1 MSKLEWDKTGERLY
15 HLGVDRGV
23 VFPMAKGKY
32 ITGAPWNGL
41 TAVNE
46 SPDGADPND
55 IYADNIKYASIRSA
69 ENFKY
74 TLEALTYPPEFEQ
87 CDGSVEVAKGVSIGQ
102 QKRCPFGL
110 SYRTRIGAD
119 DDPEKGYIIH
129 LVWNSTASPSD
140 KSHETVNENP
150 DAETFS
156 WECDTTPTQVTG
168 YKPTAHM
175 TINSTLIE
183 AAKLKLLKDYPGSR
197 LCGHRDLSP
206 DLNHNGE
213 IEPEEWIK
221 QCPCFEVRAEN
232 FISEDTGNL

>member
-15 HLGVDRGV
+15 HLGVDHGV

-32 ITGAPWNGL
+32 STGAPWNGL

-119 DDPEKGYIIH
+119 AREGLH
-129 LVWNSTASPSD
+129 HPSGMEQHRFALGQEPRD
-140 KSHETVNENP
+140 RERES
-150 DAETFS
+150 
-156 WECDTTPTQVTG
+156 G
-168 YKPTAHM
+168 
-175 TINSTLIE
+175 
-183 AAKLKLLKDYPGSR
+183 R
-197 LCGHRDLSP
+197 RDLQLGVRHHP
-206 DLNHNGE
+206 DSGDWLQAH
-213 IEPEEWIK
+213 
-221 QCPCFEVRAEN
+221 CPHDHQLHPHRGCKAQAAGGQDLRHREQ
-232 FISEDTGNL
+232 

>member
-15 HLGVDRGV
+15 QLGVDHGV
-23 VFPMAKGKY
+23 VFPMVKGKY
-32 ITGAPWNGL
+32 STGAPWNGL

-119 DDPEKGYIIH
+119 DPEKGYIIH

-183 AAKLKLLKDYPGSR
+183 AAKLKQLEDKIYGTENSESTLPTPDEVIKLLGGVTEAASSNV
-197 LCGHRDLSP
+197 G
-206 DLNHNGE
+206 
-213 IEPEEWIK
+213 
-221 QCPCFEVRAEN
+221 V
-232 FISEDTGNL
+232 

>member
-23 VFPMAKGKY
+23 VFPMVKGKY
-32 ITGAPWNGL
+32 TTGAPWNGL

-87 CDGSVEVAKGVSIGQ
+87 CDGSVEVTKGVSIGQ

-156 WECDTTPTQVTG
+156 WECDTTPTQPSSRPQSSSCWRTRS
-168 YKPTAHM
+168 TAPR
-175 TINSTLIE
+175 T
-183 AAKLKLLKDYPGSR
+183 
-197 LCGHRDLSP
+197 
-206 DLNHNGE
+206 
-213 IEPEEWIK
+213 
-221 QCPCFEVRAEN
+221 VRAPCPLRTRSSSCWAALSRQLPLTWE
-232 FISEDTGNL
+232 SDRKGRLE

>member
-15 HLGVDRGV
+15 QLGVDHGV
-23 VFPMAKGKY
+23 VFPMVKGKY
-32 ITGAPWNGL
+32 STGAPWNGL

-55 IYADNIKYASIRSA
+55 IYADNIKYASIRSV

-129 LVWNSTASPSD
+129 LVWNSTSD

-183 AAKLKLLKDYPGSR
+183 AAKLKLLEDKIYGTENSESTLPT
-197 LCGHRDLSP
+197 P
-206 DLNHNGE
+206 DEVIKLLGGVTEAASHNVG
-213 IEPEEWIK
+213 
-221 QCPCFEVRAEN
+221 V
-232 FISEDTGNL
+232 

>member
-15 HLGVDRGV
+15 HLGVDHGV
-23 VFPMAKGKY
+23 VFPMVKGKY
-32 ITGAPWNGL
+32 TTGAPWNGL

-87 CDGSVEVAKGVSIGQ
+87 CDGSVEVAKGVSI
-102 QKRCPFGL
+102 GL

-183 AAKLKLLKDYPGSR
+183 AAKLKLLEDKIYGTENSESTLPT
-197 LCGHRDLSP
+197 P
-206 DLNHNGE
+206 DE
-213 IEPEEWIK
+213 VIK
-221 QCPCFEVRAEN
+221 LLGGVTEAASSN
-232 FISEDTGNL
+232 MGA

>member
-1 MSKLEWDKTGERLY
+1 M
-15 HLGVDRGV
+15 
-23 VFPMAKGKY
+23 
-32 ITGAPWNGL
+32 
-41 TAVNE
+41 
-46 SPDGADPND
+46 
-55 IYADNIKYASIRSA
+55 
-69 ENFKY
+69 
-74 TLEALTYPPEFEQ
+74 
-87 CDGSVEVAKGVSIGQ
+87 SIGQ

-140 KSHETVNENP
+140 KGHETVNENP

-183 AAKLKLLKDYPGSR
+183 AAKLKLLEDKIYGTENSESTLPTPDEVIKLLG
-197 LCGHRDLSP
+197 GVTEAASP
-206 DLNHNGE
+206 NVG
-213 IEPEEWIK
+213 
-221 QCPCFEVRAEN
+221 V
-232 FISEDTGNL
+232 

>member
-15 HLGVDRGV
+15 HLGVDHGV
-23 VFPMAKGKY
+23 VFPMVKGKY
-32 ITGAPWNGL
+32 STGAPWNGL

-55 IYADNIKYASIRSA
+55 IYADNIKYVSIRSA

-129 LVWNSTASPSD
+129 LVWP
-140 KSHETVNENP
+140 
-150 DAETFS
+150 
-156 WECDTTPTQVTG
+156 
-168 YKPTAHM
+168 
-175 TINSTLIE
+175 
-183 AAKLKLLKDYPGSR
+183 
-197 LCGHRDLSP
+197 RDRERES
-206 DLNHNGE
+206 G
-213 IEPEEWIK
+213 
-221 QCPCFEVRAEN
+221 C
-232 FISEDTGNL
+232 

>member
-15 HLGVDRGV
+15 QLGVDHGV
-23 VFPMAKGKY
+23 VFPMVKGKY
-32 ITGAPWNGL
+32 STGAPWNGL

-156 WECDTTPTQVTG
+156 WECDTTPTQATG

-183 AAKLKLLKDYPGSR
+183 AAKLKLLEDKIYGTENSESTLPT
-197 LCGHRDLSP
+197 P
-206 DLNHNGE
+206 DEIIKLLGGVTEAASHNVG
-213 IEPEEWIK
+213 
-221 QCPCFEVRAEN
+221 V
-232 FISEDTGNL
+232 